1 MWNCFETE
9 ILLRTCK
16 HKFEKWK
23 FQQSGTFFV
32 WVHIFYFLWN
42 IPLSWN
48 HWEINFML
56 FGLNVSLLD
65 KKNHTCLEKITHVW
79 NLPLN
84 KTSLMWL
91 GKATHVWEK
100 PLSICIFMKWQ
111 KPHMCGF
118 YQTRTKYKGV
128 WKKPHMFVK
137 NLTCV
142 YFSI

>member
-65 KKNHTCLEKITHVW
+65 KKITHVW
-79 NLPLN
+79 
-84 KTSLMWL
+84 KKS
-91 GKATHVWEK
+91 
-100 PLSICIFMKWQ
+100 
-111 KPHMCGF
+111 HMFGIYHSTRRPWCGW
-118 YQTRTKYKGV
+118 V
-128 WKKPHMFVK
+128 KPHMFGK
-137 NLTCV
+137 NHCQFVFSWSGKNHTCV
-142 YFSI
+142 AFIKHVPNTKVCGKSHTCL